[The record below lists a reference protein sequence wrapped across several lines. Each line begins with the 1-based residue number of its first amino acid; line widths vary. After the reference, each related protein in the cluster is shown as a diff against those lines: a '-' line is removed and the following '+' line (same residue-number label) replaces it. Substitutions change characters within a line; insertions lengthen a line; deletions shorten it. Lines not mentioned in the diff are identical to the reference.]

1 MTQPQYVLAIDNGTQ
16 SIRALVFDEQGNEIA
31 KSKVHLEAY
40 FSNQPGWA
48 EQEAEYYWRAL
59 GQACQELWAQGVVKP
74 EQIKGLSLTTQRYT
88 MINLDADKKPLR
100 PAIVWMDQRKAV
112 PEKPVSGL
120 WGIIIKVAGLTN
132 LIEDLRAKAR
142 DNWQAQN
149 EPEIWAKTKHYINLS
164 GYLTYQLCG
173 EIKDSTGSMVG
184 YFPYDYRKQDWAKKS
199 DLKWKLL
206 TADRSMVPE
215 LVKPGE
221 LLGKITAEA
230 SHHTGLPEGLK
241 MIAAASDK
249 ACEVLGAGGIA
260 PHIGCL
266 SYGTTATINT
276 TTKKY
281 IETIPFMPPYT
292 AAIPGQYNTEMMVYR
307 GFWMVSWFKN
317 ELAQAEQRKA
327 KELGIETEQ
336 LFDELLNQVP
346 AGSMGLMMQPYWSPG
361 IRQPG
366 PEGKGAFIG
375 FGDVHKRA
383 HIYRAILEG
392 LAYELR
398 SGKEAIEKRS
408 GTKIT
413 RLRVSGGGSQSD
425 AAMQLTADIFGMSA
439 ERPHTFEASGLGA
452 AINCFVGLGIYP
464 GYELAIEKMTRVG
477 DVFEPNQSTVELYD
491 RLYKEVYKKM
501 YKRMQP
507 LYRSIRDITGY
518 PKK

>member
-16 SIRALVFDEQGNEIA
+16 SIRALVFDEQGNEVA

-40 FSNQPGWA
+40 FSNHPGWA
-48 EQEAEYYWRAL
+48 EQDAEYYWRSL
-59 GQACQELWAQGVVKP
+59 GKACQDLWAQGVVKP
-74 EQIKGLSLTTQRYT
+74 DQIQGVSLTTQRYT

-120 WGIIIKVAGLTN
+120 WGIIIKAAGLTN

-142 DNWQAQN
+142 DNWQAQY

-164 GYLTYQLCG
+164 CYLTYRLCD
-173 EIKDSTGSMVG
+173 ELKDSAGSTVG
-184 YFPYDYRKQDWAKKS
+184 YLPYDYRKQQWAKKS

-206 TADRSMVPE
+206 VADRSMMPE

-221 LLGKITAEA
+221 LLGAITAEA
-230 SHHTGLPEGLK
+230 SQHTGLPEGLK

-249 ACEVLGAGGIA
+249 ACEVLGAGGID

-281 IETIPFMPPYT
+281 SETIPFIPPYT
-292 AAIPGQYNTEMMVYR
+292 AAIPGRYNTEMMVYR

-327 KELGIETEQ
+327 KELGVETEQ

-346 AGSMGLMMQPYWSPG
+346 PGSMGLMMQPYWSPG
-361 IRQPG
+361 VRQPG

-398 SGKEAIEKRS
+398 SGKEKIEKRS
-408 GTKIT
+408 GTAIT
-413 RLRVSGGGSQSD
+413 HLRVSGGGSQSD
-425 AAMQLTADIFGMSA
+425 AAMQLTADIFGMPA

-452 AINCFVGLGIYP
+452 AINCFVGLGIHPSYDV
-464 GYELAIEKMTRVG
+464 AVDKMTRLG
-477 DVFEPNQSTVELYD
+477 EVFEPNQQTVQMYD
-491 RLYKEVYKKM
+491 RLYKEVYQKM
-501 YKRMQP
+501 YKRMRP